1 MKKIAFLT
9 LLTMAALLFSL
20 AFPAAAAGPTA
31 PAAPVPAVA
40 AAPAPPAVAA
50 VPPAM
55 HPEIVA
61 ALEAMRNA
69 KDHLEHAAHDF
80 GGHRVKSLEHLQ
92 KAIEEAEICNHM
104 DQ

>member
-1 MKKIAFLT
+1 MKKLGFLT
-9 LLTMAALLFSL
+9 LLMMALLLFSL
-20 AFPAAAAGPTA
+20 AFPVAAAGPTA
-31 PAAPVPAVA
+31 PLAPIPAAA
-40 AAPAPPAVAA
+40 AAPATPAAAA
-50 VPPAM
+50 VPPEH

-69 KDHLEHAAHDF
+69 KEHLEHAAHDF

-92 KAIEEAEICNHM
+92 RAIEEAEICNHM